1 MTGYFGKVWRL
12 GSLFVAA
19 MLLAVTLQGAQAQA
33 AKEAPAED
41 PEVKLGRENAEEA
54 AKELKFVTD
63 PAVVDRVNR
72 IGQQIAAVAN
82 TLEVPAIYGSSTV
95 KKFDYTFK
103 VVDDKDVNA
112 FSLPGGYIYV
122 NRGLLDFVQ
131 SDDELAGVLAH
142 EIAHAAHHHMMKLI
156 KEQDSM
162 QKKLLLPLV
171 VAAIFASRGSG
182 GSENVMNLMM
192 AGQLY
197 MVAKLNSYGVEA
209 EKDADQAGL
218 RYLAKTKYKPVGMLT
233 FMERLARQEVLRP
246 QVELGIYRTHPPS
259 PERARA
265 LQAEMEEM
273 GLSMNRRDVDGSLA
287 ASVSSTTLNGA
298 PVAEVRMANNVVA
311 RFTDANGMS
320 AEARGRQLAAQ
331 LNGLFDQGLEMYE
344 VKLSNDKTRVLARGQ
359 TVVAFTQA
367 DADLQRQSIESLA
380 SASLEVIRNLIWQ
393 DRVNRMPI
401 QVSSGS

>member
-1 MTGYFGKVWRL
+1 LRRLSSALAISLALAASLGVACGQAVKATG
-12 GSLFVAA
+12 AD
-19 MLLAVTLQGAQAQA
+19 
-33 AKEAPAED
+33 D

-72 IGQQIAAVAN
+72 IGQEIAAVAN
-82 TLEVPAIYGSSTV
+82 STEVPALWGSPTV

-122 NRGLLDFVQ
+122 NRGLLDFAQ

-156 KEQDSM
+156 KEQESL

-171 VAAIFASRGSG
+171 LAAVVASRGSG
-182 GSENVMNLMM
+182 GGENIMNLMM

-209 EKDADQAGL
+209 EKDADQTGM

-265 LQAEMEEM
+265 LQDEMEQM
-273 GLSMNRRDVDGSLA
+273 GLAMDRRDVDGSLA
-287 ASVSSTTLNGA
+287 ASVTTATLNGV
-298 PVAEVRMANNVVA
+298 PMAEVRMSKSVVA
-311 RFTDANGMS
+311 RFAAADGMS
-320 AEARGRQLAAQ
+320 AEERGRQLAAR
-331 LNGLFDQGLEMYE
+331 LNGLFDQGLEIYE

-367 DADLQRQSIESLA
+367 DADPQRQTVEALA

-393 DRVNRMPI
+393 DRVNRMPMR
-401 QVSSGS
+401 VGDGA